1 MLYQVNTSIVFHL
14 SEKHDFPEKNGKEA
28 IPFHPLVIPSFLSI
42 DMAVNWGLPP
52 IFRHTIFSAISA
64 VCFGNALRCF
74 GGTVR
79 LWKPHRREQRRMGFF
94 YGIFAFRLT
103 LVFFP
108 RKVPLDFWGLG
119 CISGF
124 LWRNTDELVGYGF
137 TRLGW
142 RKAPQV
148 TKELV
153 AGRAGRQKQVLAEGF
168 MRFPRKQS
176 WSFIERWVKLP
187 FGLGFHSE
195 FWTYSMF
202 LLISLFWSNWS
213 GYLHA
218 ICTL

>member
-1 MLYQVNTSIVFHL
+1 MPCICFSVFPFMATSAHKLWHLARVVFPIDESLVMVDALPSQHL
-14 SEKHDFPEKNGKEA
+14 DSFSLVWKTWFPGKEWKRGY
-28 IPFHPLVIPSFLSI
+28 PIPSTGYIIIFSI

-79 LWKPHRREQRRMGFF
+79 LWKPHRREQRRMGCFH
-94 YGIFAFRLT
+94 GIFAFGLT

-108 RKVPLDFWGLG
+108 WKVPLVFWGLG
-119 CISGF
+119 CISRF

-153 AGRAGRQKQVLAEGF
+153 TGIWGWPGLAGLAVKS
-168 MRFPRKQS
+168 RFWP
-176 WSFIERWVKLP
+176 KL
-187 FGLGFHSE
+187 L
-195 FWTYSMF
+195 
-202 LLISLFWSNWS
+202 
-213 GYLHA
+213 
-218 ICTL
+218 